1 MFQCSDHP
9 ANIRL
14 VKAFSRHLGQDEYTP
29 FRITSSKEV
38 LVKTLVLAIPVKY
51 IFKTSSNRLAK
62 TSSRRFQDV
71 SKMSCQNVFKTSS
84 RRFAKGPSRCLA
96 KLSSRY
102 LQDVFE
108 TSCKDV
114 FKTFSRSIKHVS
126 FPMNVIYRA
135 ICLDNTTCEK
145 FMVSVQNLQER

>member
-51 IFKTSSNRLAK
+51 IFK

-114 FKTFSRSIKHVS
+114 FKTFSRIIKHVS